1 MQLKFC
7 IFSLYSLRVGLSIVP
22 EITREQILGGGG
34 GGGGGYTPN
43 TPLSVV

>member
-22 EITREQILGGGG
+22 EITREQIWGGGG
-34 GGGGGYTPN
+34 VTPQH
-43 TPLSVV
+43 TPVGSIDKN